1 MVINKELI
9 QSLKDR
15 IDVRKDKVV
24 IDDKLVQG
32 FKNQVDVLSNLRDKV
47 LDALGRATDQYNT
60 VSLKDNLGKKLVDV
74 IRADQRK
81 K

>member
-32 FKNQVDVLSNLRDKV
+32 FKNQVDVLSN
-47 LDALGRATDQYNT
+47 
-60 VSLKDNLGKKLVDV
+60 
-74 IRADQRK
+74 
-81 K
+81 